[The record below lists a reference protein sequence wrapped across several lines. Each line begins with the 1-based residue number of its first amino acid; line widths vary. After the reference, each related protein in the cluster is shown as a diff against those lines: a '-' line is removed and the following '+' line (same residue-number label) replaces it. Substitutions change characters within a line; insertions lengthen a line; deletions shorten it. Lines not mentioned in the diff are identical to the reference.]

1 MGIVRILQGRNM
13 KNTKF
18 EFLKKQLK
26 GNYIYLAGAMV
37 FIIAGSFFT
46 FLGPRLIGV
55 AVDSVIGD
63 KPFDLP
69 AMVVNWIEKMGGR
82 QFFLEHIYVVVM
94 IFCIIR
100 LAEAGCE
107 FARLYASN
115 HLGENLGYNMRGA
128 LFEKLQGATYAYH
141 KQIYT
146 GDIIQRCSTDIDT
159 VRNFVLEMADIV
171 RVVCKI
177 IIAYWFMAGISVSL
191 SVISFITVPLIS
203 LFSIFFNSMIQ
214 KRFLAA
220 DEAEGLLQA
229 GVQENLSAPRVVRAF
244 GRQRYERDKFAREN
258 SAFSD
263 MWIKVGDLLAWYWS
277 TGDLL
282 TVLQVVLVLS
292 RGTYFAVSGQISAGQ
307 IISFMTYNSMLA
319 WPIRSLGRIVGN
331 MAKATVALGRINEV
345 YSCPQEDYDSGI
357 QMEIKGDIVFDNV
370 SFSFGRHKIFDGLSF
385 TVNRGQTVAI
395 LGPSGVGKS
404 TILALL
410 ARFYTPDSG
419 KITIDGVDIN
429 DINLHCLRRNVGIV
443 LQEPFLFGKTV
454 LENIS
459 ITDDEPDVDRVVK
472 SALIA
477 QVHHSIESFEK
488 GYDTPVGEKG
498 VTLSG
503 GQKQRVAI
511 ARTLYS
517 RAKIL
522 CFDDSLSAVDSLT
535 DANIRAGLKENLK
548 GITTIIISQRVNT
561 LMQADKILVLND
573 GKIVRQGTHRQLARQ
588 EGIYKEIVKIQSDII
603 RQTEQ
608 EAMANG

>member
-1 MGIVRILQGRNM
+1 M

-26 GNYIYLAGAMV
+26 GNYIYMAGAMV
-37 FIIAGSFFT
+37 FILAGSFFT

-55 AVDSVIGD
+55 AVDSIIGD
-63 KPFDLP
+63 KPFNLP
-69 AMVVNWIEKMGGR
+69 AMVVNRIENMGGR
-82 QFFLEHIYVVVM
+82 QFFLEHIYVVVL

-159 VRNFVLEMADIV
+159 VRAFVLEMADIV

-177 IIAYWFMAGISVSL
+177 IIAYWFMAGISVPL

-357 QMEIKGDIVFDNV
+357 QMEIKGDIVFDDV

-429 DINLHCLRRNVGIV
+429 DINLHCLRKNVGIV

-459 ITDDEPDVDRVVK
+459 ITDDQPDVDRAVK

>member
-1 MGIVRILQGRNM
+1 M

-26 GNYIYLAGAMV
+26 GNYIYMAGAMV
-37 FIIAGSFFT
+37 FILAGSFFT

-55 AVDSVIGD
+55 AVDSIIGD

-69 AMVVNWIEKMGGR
+69 AMVVNRIENMGGR
-82 QFFLEHIYVVVM
+82 RFFLEHIYVVVL

-357 QMEIKGDIVFDNV
+357 QMEIKGDIVFDDV

-429 DINLHCLRRNVGIV
+429 DINLHCLRKNVGIV

-459 ITDDEPDVDRVVK
+459 ITDDQPDVDRAVK

>member
-1 MGIVRILQGRNM
+1 M

-26 GNYIYLAGAMV
+26 GNYIYMAGAMV
-37 FIIAGSFFT
+37 FILAGSFFT

-55 AVDSVIGD
+55 AVDSIIGD

-69 AMVVNWIEKMGGR
+69 AAVVNWIEKTGGR

-357 QMEIKGDIVFDNV
+357 QMEIKGDIVFD
-370 SFSFGRHKIFDGLSF
+370 GLSF

-429 DINLHCLRRNVGIV
+429 DINLHCLRKNVGIV

-459 ITDDEPDVDRVVK
+459 ITDDQPDVDRAVK